1 MDGPLSPAAAEA
13 ELKKGFETL
22 EVVQKDPAVPV
33 YHIYLNR
40 PAERNALTI
49 PFFSDLP
56 RALSLLDAAPSAR
69 AIVLSSRGPHFSS
82 GIHLSSLSS
91 LSASSSPDP
100 AADRA
105 LLRRRILYLQSA
117 ISSIE
122 RCRKPVI
129 AAVHGACI
137 GGGVDIVAACD
148 VRYCDASAYFSVKEV
163 DLALAADLGSLQR
176 LPAIVGYGNA
186 MEMALTGRAVG
197 AAEAKGMGLVSGVF
211 GTRGEMEAAVDRI
224 AGEVAAKSE
233 LAVAG
238 TKAVMLRSR
247 DVSVELG
254 LDYVATWNAATLMSK
269 DLEEA
274 VRAKIEKRKPV
285 FNSKI

>member
-1 MDGPLSPAAAEA
+1 MEDLSPAAIKA

-22 EVVQKDPAVPV
+22 EVVQKDPTVPV

-56 RALSLLDAAPSAR
+56 RALSLLDATPSAH

-82 GIHLSSLSS
+82 GIHLSALSS
-91 LSASSSPDP
+91 ITQPRLSDP
-100 AADRA
+100 AAGRA
-105 LLRRRILYLQSA
+105 ALRRHILSLQSA
-117 ISSIE
+117 ISALE
-122 RCRKPVI
+122 RCRKPVL

-137 GGGVDIVAACD
+137 GGGVDLIAACD
-148 VRYCDASAYFSVKEV
+148 LRYCDASAYFSVKEV

-186 MEMALTGRAVG
+186 MDLALTGREVTG
-197 AAEAKGMGLVSGVF
+197 SEAKGMGLVSRVF
-211 GTRGEMEAAVDRI
+211 ETREEMERGVEAI
-224 AGEVAAKSE
+224 AREIAAKSE
-233 LAVAG
+233 LAVTG
-238 TKAVMLRSR
+238 TKAVLLRSR
-247 DVSVELG
+247 DLSVELG
-254 LDYVATWNAATLMSK
+254 LDYVATWNAAVLMSK

-274 VRAKIEKRKPV
+274 VRAKMEKRKPV
-285 FNSKI
+285 FNSKL